1 MMEGVRGEE
10 ENHERNRWERKI
22 ATPNLK
28 GTTRLVGDQGEKDL
42 LVRASE
48 GEAFNNGLIM
58 LRATERNRR

>member
-28 GTTRLVGDQGEKDL
+28 GTTRLIGDQGEKD

-48 GEAFNNGLIM
+48 GEAFNNGLIT
-58 LRATERNRR
+58 LRATERNWR